1 MFLLSTFLQISLLI
15 RRQWCWWM
23 SHWGDRGCRLP
34 INCPMEIAQ
43 FLKTNPGA
51 DQRPTNPRSR
61 LPTIYARW
69 QTWRVGRLFRPNIPD
84 ATIFWTN
91 VVFFCRRNIRWATKS
106 LSSRFSSLPAKV
118 ILSYLSFSSIPA
130 DFYRQ
135 NCPFLL
141 LDSKPAGSKWC
152 RHTSSNKHLFNTIF
166 ITWGETRTSY
176 GMQTHCKW
184 WL

>member
-1 MFLLSTFLQISLLI
+1 MLMDVTL
-15 RRQWCWWM
+15 RRQ
-23 SHWGDRGCRLP
+23 RLP
-34 INCPMEIAQ
+34 PPHKLPDGNCSISQ
-43 FLKTNPGA
+43 NQPGV
-51 DQRPTNPRSR
+51 DQPTNPRSR

-84 ATIFWTN
+84 ATILWTN

-106 LSSRFSSLPAKV
+106 LSSCFSSLPAKV

-152 RHTSSNKHLFNTIF
+152 RHTSSNKHLLHTISRGKHLF
-166 ITWGETRTSY
+166 RYFFKILKLTDFRKVWTS
-176 GMQTHCKW
+176 MSTK
-184 WL
+184 

>member
-1 MFLLSTFLQISLLI
+1 
-15 RRQWCWWM
+15 M

-51 DQRPTNPRSR
+51 GNQPYHTIPQWGRATNQPA
-61 LPTIYARW
+61 LPLTHDLCALANMKGGETFLMFFRRFFG
-69 QTWRVGRLFRPNIPD
+69 QMLF
-84 ATIFWTN
+84 
-91 VVFFCRRNIRWATKS
+91 FFCRRNIRWATKS
-106 LSSRFSSLPAKV
+106 LSSSISSLPAKV

-152 RHTSSNKHLFNTIF
+152 RHTSSNKHLLHTISRGKHLF
-166 ITWGETRTSY
+166 RYFFKILKLTDFREMWTSMSTR
-176 GMQTHCKW
+176 
-184 WL
+184 